1 MNKHHTTNTWLSVY
15 LFYNEPWEEFLQ
27 KAIEPYV
34 NTAIQTGIAQQYF
47 FIRYWENGPH
57 IRLRLKGEM
66 DMVNTILKPNLE
78 EHFTNYFES
87 MPSRRIEP
95 QYPANFSE
103 DLKWYPNNSIKY
115 EDYESE
121 VGRYGGDVGILLAE
135 EQFMVSSK
143 TVLDFI
149 KQKGRSW
156 SYDDAMGVSIKLHLT
171 FIHSAG
177 LDIQEAIDFYDFF
190 AKNWLPYT
198 FKKSQGEINNDDFQH
213 QSNLSIQAFE
223 DSFSTQKE
231 ILIPFHSV
239 LWNALEEGDSFEED
253 ILNLWVQKNKDITNQ
268 VKSAFENNNLTDR
281 KTKYKYKIPPKNPQ
295 KNGLVWSIFADYI
308 HLTNNRLGILNKD
321 ESYLSFMMMRCL
333 QEIKKNKNSSVATE
347 IPIE

>member
-1 MNKHHTTNTWLSVY
+1 MNKHHTNTWLSVY

-27 KAIEPYV
+27 KAVEPYV

-57 IRLRLKGEM
+57 IRLRLKGEV

-103 DLKWYPNNSIKY
+103 DLKWLPNNSIHY
-115 EDYESE
+115 QDYLAESE
-121 VGRYGGDVGILLAE
+121 RYGGDVGVLLSE
-135 EQFMVSSK
+135 EQFMVSSN
-143 TVLDFI
+143 TVLDFL

-156 SYDDAMGVSIKLHLT
+156 SYDDAMGVAIKLHLS

-177 LDIQEAIDFYDFF
+177 LDIQEAIEFYNFF

-198 FKKSQGEINNDDFQH
+198 FKKVQGEIDKDDFQH
-213 QSNLSIQAFE
+213 QSNLSIKAFE
-223 DSFSTQKE
+223 ESFSTQKE
-231 ILIPFHSV
+231 VLVPFHDV
-239 LWNALEEGDSFEED
+239 LWKAMEDGDSFEEN
-253 ILNLWVQKNKDITNQ
+253 ILNQWVTKNKDITFR
-268 VKSAFENNNLTDR
+268 VLSAFENGDLIERT
-281 KTKYKYKIPPKNPQ
+281 TKFKYSIPPINPQ
-295 KNGLVWSIFADYI
+295 QNELVWSIFADFI

-333 QEIKKNKNSSVATE
+333 QEIKKNESSAVKE
-347 IPIE
+347 IMG